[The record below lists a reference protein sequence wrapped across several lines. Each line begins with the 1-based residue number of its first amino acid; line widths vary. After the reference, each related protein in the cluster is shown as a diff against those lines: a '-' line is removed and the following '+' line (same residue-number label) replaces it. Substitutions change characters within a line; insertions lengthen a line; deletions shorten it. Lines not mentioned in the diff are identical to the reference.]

1 MKLTP
6 RTVRWANRLVIAMAA
21 LPLLQFSGC
30 GSTFFARTGATF
42 LNAVPRTIFNS
53 ALQLVISIL
62 NGTSNFL
69 LQSGGSFGGG
79 FGGS

>member
-6 RTVRWANRLVIAMAA
+6 RTVRWANRLLIACAA
-21 LPLLQFSGC
+21 LPLLQIGGC
-30 GSTFFARTGATF
+30 QTFAGRVGASF
-42 LNAVPRTIFNS
+42 VNVVPRTVFNS
-53 ALQLVISIL
+53 ALQLVISFI

-69 LQSGGSFGGG
+69 FQSGGQFGGG